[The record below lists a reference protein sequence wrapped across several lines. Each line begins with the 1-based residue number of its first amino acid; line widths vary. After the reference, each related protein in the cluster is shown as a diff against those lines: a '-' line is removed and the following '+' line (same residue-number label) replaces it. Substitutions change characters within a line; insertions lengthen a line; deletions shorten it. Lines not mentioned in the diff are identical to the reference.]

1 MTMTGTLI
9 HGGMAASL
17 LFLAGCSTTPWSKR
31 QSTTTKLFEG
41 GVRYGS
47 IAAGGAA
54 GYLAGQGLGLD
65 PAASAGLGVLAGAG
79 MYAFNVYGDKGKQ
92 QAYDSGLADGANEAR
107 AEIVRAKWTREAVYG
122 MPPEGQ
128 AHQQLPKTRRVYV
141 PTRDVNGVLMQG
153 GYQEVQYYP

>member
-1 MTMTGTLI
+1 MTVKLI
-9 HGGMAASL
+9 HGGLAISL

-31 QSTTTKLFEG
+31 QSTTTKLFEAG
-41 GVRYGS
+41 ARYGS
-47 IAAGGAA
+47 IAAASAGGYY
-54 GYLAGQGLGLD
+54 GGQGLGLD

-92 QAYDSGLADGANEAR
+92 QAYDAGLADGANEAR

-122 MPPEGQ
+122 VAPEGQ
-128 AHQQLPKTRRVYV
+128 SGRRLPKTRRVYV

-153 GYQEVQYYP
+153 GYQEVEYYP

>member
-1 MTMTGTLI
+1 
-9 HGGMAASL
+9 MA
-17 LFLAGCSTTPWSKR
+17 
-31 QSTTTKLFEG
+31 
-41 GVRYGS
+41 
-47 IAAGGAA
+47 AAGGA
-54 GYLAGQGLGLD
+54 GFLAGQGLGLD

-122 MPPEGQ
+122 LPPEGQ
-128 AHQQLPKTRRVYV
+128 AHQKVPKTRRVYA